1 MTQRSKTVSNR
12 IKRMYAKM
20 AFVAENR
27 ALDKIKRDE
36 PIEAETLAKWAED
49 WFDRAGA
56 QATQWYT

>member
-36 PIEAETLAKWAED
+36 PIEAETFAKWAEY